1 MYLNQLAI
9 FKELNP
15 YSGGIDTNNRWIK
28 LAKLIPWDE
37 MEGIYRRSFSK
48 CKHSIIK
55 PSRLMLGLMIGEMF
69 MQTDDRDILEYF
81 HENPYF
87 QYFCGQESFVPKL
100 DGKAICHH
108 SLLSKRRKRLGKKY
122 TNEFE
127 RLILEMLKEK
137 GLIKGNKLVLDAT
150 VFPVNISYPNDVKL
164 LNSTREWACET
175 ILRVKRI
182 LDPTR
187 KIRTYRRV
195 ARRTYLNFCKKK
207 RKKKV
212 FINKT
217 VKQMIRFTARN
228 IVQLEALIAELE
240 NKLTTVTHI
249 AKTSLTAIQE
259 TLRTAKTIL
268 EQQTYRVTTRGAR
281 IKGRIVSLHRPQ
293 VRPIVRGK
301 EGKNVEFGAKAQVSN
316 VDGFVFLDDCQY
328 DNFNEGIRLPSSLE
342 KHRQRF
348 DKLPNETMGDQIYAT
363 RDNRALLDSEGI
375 QHNWPD
381 LGRPTSNPDQPTKKR
396 KAATRKRQRGRN
408 CIEGA
413 FGTVKSHCNLEKI
426 IWSVPGGETMQI
438 QLGLTTFNLR
448 KALNYA

>member
-1 MYLNQLAI
+1 MYLNQLPI
-9 FKELNP
+9 FKELSP

-28 LAKLIPWDE
+28 LASLIPWEE

-48 CKHSIIK
+48 CKQSVIK
-55 PSRLMLGLMIGEMF
+55 PGRLMLGLMIGEMF
-69 MQTDDRDILEYF
+69 VQTDDRDILEYF

-100 DGKAICHH
+100 DGKSICHP

-122 TNEFE
+122 TSEFE
-127 RLILEMLKEK
+127 RLVLEMLKEK
-137 GLIKGNKLVLDAT
+137 KMIKGNRLVLDAT

-175 ILRVKRI
+175 ILRVKQL
-182 LDPTR
+182 LDPAL

-195 ARRTYLNFCKKK
+195 ARRTYLSYCKKR

-217 VKQMIRFTARN
+217 IKQMIRFTARN
-228 IVQLEALIAELE
+228 MAQLESLLSELE
-240 NKLTTVTHI
+240 IKCSAVTHI
-249 AKTSLTAIQE
+249 GKTSLGAIQI
-259 TLRTAKTIL
+259 TLHTAKIIL
-268 EQQTYRVTTRGAR
+268 EQKTHRVSTRGAR
-281 IKGRIVSLHRPQ
+281 IKDRIVSLHKPQ

-301 EGKNVEFGAKAQVSN
+301 EGKNVEFGAKTQVSN
-316 VDGFVFLDDCQY
+316 VDGFAFLDDCQY
-328 DNFNEGIRLPSSLE
+328 DNFNEGIRLASSLE

-348 DKLPNETMGDQIYAT
+348 GKLPNETLSDQIYAT
-363 RDNRALLDSEGI
+363 RDNRALLAAEAI
-375 QHNWPD
+375 EHNWPD
-381 LGRPTSNPDQPTKKR
+381 LGRPKSNPDEPTKKR
-396 KAATRKRQRGRN
+396 KAATRKRQRQRN
-408 CIEGA
+408 CIEGV

-426 IWSVPGGETMQI
+426 TWSISTGETMQV
-438 QLGLTTFNLR
+438 QLGLVTFNLR